1 MSADIQKEAVF
12 DDRIVQSRPRYAVEK
27 GALSLTNA
35 PFNAIASTASQM
47 TFNVYV
53 PSENVFVDRALRWGG
68 EARMA
73 MNVVLPPGAVGA
85 TAQTVWDTG
94 IGYTGV
100 ASGCYPIDASVVI
113 APGRDFSLQP
123 FPLNYLCQT
132 MTATINDTTSVI
144 NSQDVLMEVMRLT
157 DYKKNLKMRTCP
169 TKMDKYQSNYLAMG
183 TLGAVNAPT
192 NAYDSAMNVDE
203 VPNGAFP
210 GFFFTKP
217 TGERVAQSGVD
228 SYVVTGA
235 SVANGLPIVQY
246 FWNGMPVSSSS
257 TAYDSGT
264 PAVIV
269 PQTSARLYFSF
280 YSVELL
286 TLSPFVFANDQ
297 ECDTGLFGINNIQL
311 IMNFKS
317 GTALNRILKTQY
329 SAVPSSTSVLG
340 GTAITTGDCA
350 NRPQIVAS
358 SIVFNSLA
366 TQVWSSPVMNVQFL
380 TPSLDVPLP
389 PKSVV
394 PYMEFPRYITQSQN
408 GQLGPAGSSSA
419 LGQLQSQTITLPQ
432 IPDLLIVY
440 VKATQVAGQPD
451 PADPSYCDAYLPIAS
466 PANTGGTVKNP
477 LSVNFDNFSGLL
489 SSHTTE
495 ELYGM
500 SISNGLDMDWP
511 TWSGQPTASS
521 GGTGAS
527 PTGGGST
534 GLGAVGPPAIPGGVA
549 VVAQYPP
556 IKSGQKVPSVGG
568 FLVLKPSKDIT
579 LQSGQAPSLVGNFT
593 LQFNLQV
600 VNTYPFSVQPT
611 LYVITANSGFFES
624 IRGSS
629 RIIKGV
635 LSEQDIISAPV
646 ASAQTHEGMRRLV
659 GGKLSF
665 GSLANVFNKA
675 KEIYEHTKP
684 AVSAIKNLLP
694 SEGMMGKVKGAMGA
708 VGYGTGAGTGAGKM
722 RLSQRLM

>member
-35 PFNAIASTASQM
+35 PFNAIAATPSQM

-68 EARMA
+68 EARFS
-73 MNVVLPPGAVGA
+73 MNVVNVNAGLAAANSVWSDGLPHAGAGVGA
-85 TAQTVWDTG
+85 
-94 IGYTGV
+94 
-100 ASGCYPIDASVVI
+100 YPIDGVVVI
-113 APGRDFSLQP
+113 APGRDFALQP

-132 MTATINDTTSVI
+132 MTATINDTTAVI

-157 DYKKNLKMRTCP
+157 DYKKNKKQRTCP
-169 TKMDKYQSNYLAMG
+169 TMMDKYQANYLAM
-183 TLGAVNAPT
+183 ASIAAINAPT
-192 NAYDSAMNVDE
+192 NGYDCAMNIDE
-203 VPNGAFP
+203 VPNGAYP
-210 GFFFTKP
+210 GFFFCKP
-217 TGERVAQSGVD
+217 NGQRVAAVGAD
-228 SYVVTGA
+228 SYAVPGGG
-235 SVANGLPIVQY
+235 ANGLPLVQW
-246 FWNGMPVSSSS
+246 FWNGAPVNSSVVAFNA
-257 TAYDSGT
+257 TT
-264 PAVIV
+264 PVPPV
-269 PQTSARLYFSF
+269 PQTAAALYWSF

-297 ECDTGLFGINNIQL
+297 EHDTGLFGINNIQL

-317 GTALNRILKTQY
+317 GNSLNRILKTQY
-329 SAVPSSTSVLG
+329 SAVPAQNALG
-340 GTAITTGDCA
+340 GAPITTGDA
-350 NRPQIVAS
+350 ALRPQIVAS
-358 SIVFNSLA
+358 SLVFNNTAS
-366 TQVWSSPVMNVQFL
+366 QQWVSPVMNCQFL

-408 GQLGPAGSSSA
+408 GALGAAGSSTA

-432 IPDLLIVY
+432 IPDLLLVY
-440 VKATQVAGQPD
+440 VKAVQSGSNPD
-451 PADPSYCDAYLPIAS
+451 PQDPSYADAYLPLAS
-466 PANTGGTVKNP
+466 QLNSSIKTP
-477 LSVNFDNFSGLL
+477 LSINFDNFSGLL

-495 ELYGM
+495 ELYAM
-500 SISNGLDMDWP
+500 SVENGLDMDYP
-511 TWSGQPTASS
+511 TWSGSPLS
-521 GGTGAS
+521 GLGGDAGSATGA
-527 PTGGGST
+527 GSAA
-534 GLGAVGPPAIPGGVA
+534 GAAA
-549 VVAQYPP
+549 VAQYPP
-556 IKSGQKVPSVGG
+556 IKFGQSRPSVGG

-593 LQFNLQV
+593 LQFNLNV
-600 VNTYPFSVQPT
+600 VNTYPFPVQPV

-646 ASAQTHEGMRRLV
+646 ASAQTHEGLRRLV

-675 KEIYEHTKP
+675 KEIYEQTKP
-684 AVSAIKNLLP
+684 TISAMKSHLGN
-694 SEGMMGKVKGAMGA
+694 EGTMGKIKGALGA
-708 VGYGTGAGTGAGKM
+708 VGYGTGAGSGAGRKM
-722 RLSQRLM
+722 NLSQRLM

>member
-53 PSENVFVDRALRWGG
+53 PSENVFVDRALRWSAEG
-68 EARMA
+68 RFA
-73 MNVVLPPGAVGA
+73 MNVVNVGGASGTSTSA
-85 TAQTVWDTG
+85 CVWDTG
-94 IGYTGV
+94 LGYV
-100 ASGCYPIDASVVI
+100 APALGSYPIDAEVVI

-132 MTATINDTTSVI
+132 LTATINDTTSVI

-157 DYKKNLKMRTCP
+157 DYKCNTKQRTCP
-169 TKMDKYQSNYLAMG
+169 TKMDKYQANYLGMAN
-183 TLGAVNAPT
+183 LGAINAPT
-192 NAYDSAMNVDE
+192 NGYGESMNIDE

-210 GFFFTKP
+210 GFYFCKP
-217 TGERVAQSGVD
+217 SGQRVAQVGVD
-228 SYVVTGA
+228 SYAPPSYAVG
-235 SVANGLPIVQY
+235 NGLPITQW
-246 FWNGMPVSSSS
+246 FWNGMPVSSAQV
-257 TAYDSGT
+257 AYNATT
-264 PAVIV
+264 PVVIV
-269 PQTSARLYFSF
+269 PQTKAQLYWSF
-280 YSVELL
+280 ASTELL

-297 ECDTGLFGINNIQL
+297 EHDTGLFGINNIQL

-317 GTALNRILKTQY
+317 GVALNRILKTQY
-329 SAVPSSTSVLG
+329 SPIPNSASFLG
-340 GTAITTGDCA
+340 ADAITTGDCA
-350 NRPQIVAS
+350 NHPQIVAS
-358 SIVFNSLA
+358 SLIFNNSA
-366 TQVWSSPVMNVQFL
+366 SAQWSNPVMNCQFL

-394 PYMEFPRYITQSQN
+394 PYMEFPRYITQNQN
-408 GQLGPAGSSSA
+408 GSLAPAGQQGSV
-419 LGQLQSQTITLPQ
+419 GQLQSQTITLPQ

-440 VKATQVAGQPD
+440 VKATQTGTNPD
-451 PADPSYCDAYLPIAS
+451 PQDPSYGDGYLPLAS
-466 PANTGGTVKNP
+466 VLNTNGSIKNP
-477 LSVNFDNFSGLL
+477 LSINFDNFSGLL

-495 ELYGM
+495 ELYQM
-500 SISNGLDMDWP
+500 SVENGLDMDYP
-511 TWSGQPTASS
+511 TWSGSPHSS
-521 GGTGAS
+521 YGGSAIAQTGA
-527 PTGGGST
+527 GSVPIGT
-534 GLGAVGPPAIPGGVA
+534 AVGAGTPLL
-549 VVAQYPP
+549 AQYPP
-556 IKSGQKVPSVGG
+556 VKNGQQVPSVGG

-593 LQFNLQV
+593 LQFNLSV

-646 ASAQTHEGMRRLV
+646 SSAQTHDGLKRLV

-665 GSLANVFNKA
+665 GSLANIFNKA
-675 KEIYEHTKP
+675 KDIYNQTKP
-684 AVSAIKNLLP
+684 AVSAIKGMLP
-694 SEGMMGKVKGAMGA
+694 DSGVLGKVKGAMGS
-708 VGYGTGAGTGAGKM
+708 VGYGTGAGTGAGRKM
-722 RLSQRLM
+722 NLSQRLM

>member
-53 PSENVFVDRALRWGG
+53 PSENVFVDRALRWGAEG
-68 EARMA
+68 RFQMSVV
-73 MNVVLPPGAVGA
+73 NVQSTVA
-85 TAQTVWDTG
+85 TTVWDTG
-94 IGYTGV
+94 AVYATPALGG
-100 ASGCYPIDASVVI
+100 YPIEASAVI
-113 APGRDFSLQP
+113 VPGRDFSLSP

-132 MTATINDTTSVI
+132 LTATINDTTSVI

-157 DYKKNLKMRTCP
+157 DYKCNKKQRTCP
-169 TKMDKYQSNYLAMG
+169 TMMDKYQANYLAMNSMG
-183 TLGAVNAPT
+183 SVNAPT
-192 NAYDSAMNVDE
+192 NGYDTATNIDE

-210 GFFFTKP
+210 GFFFCKP
-217 TGERVAQSGVD
+217 TGVRVAQQGVD
-228 SYVVTGA
+228 SYVVAGGG
-235 SVANGLPIVQY
+235 SNGLPLTQW
-246 FWNGMPVSSSS
+246 FWNGIPVVSAQV
-257 TAYDSGT
+257 AYNATT
-264 PAVIV
+264 PVAIV
-269 PQTSARLYFSF
+269 PQTTAQLYWSVA
-280 YSVELL
+280 SVELL

-297 ECDTGLFGINNIQL
+297 EHDTGLFGINNIQL

-317 GTALNRILKTQY
+317 GVALNRILKTQF
-329 SAVPSSTSVLG
+329 SARPATPSAPLG
-340 GTAITTGDCA
+340 VAITTGDCA
-350 NRPQIVAS
+350 NKPQILPAS
-358 SIVFNSLA
+358 IQFNTLA
-366 TQVWSSPVMNVQFL
+366 SAQWVNPVLNCQFL

-394 PYMEFPRYITQSQN
+394 PYMEFPRYITQAQN
-408 GQLGPAGSSSA
+408 GSIDPGQ

-432 IPDLLIVY
+432 IPDLLLIY
-440 VKATQVAGQPD
+440 VKAQQVSGQPD
-451 PADPSYCDAYLPIAS
+451 PADPSYCDAYLPLAS
-466 PANTGGTVKNP
+466 TLNSQIKSP
-477 LSVNFDNFSGLL
+477 LSINFDNFSGLL

-495 ELYGM
+495 ELYQM
-500 SISNGLDMDWP
+500 SVENGLDMDYP
-511 TWSGQPTASS
+511 TWSGSPLSS
-521 GGTGAS
+521 LGGQRGAETGA
-527 PTGGGST
+527 GSSF
-534 GLGAVGPPAIPGGVA
+534 GVA
-549 VVAQYPP
+549 LNSQYPP
-556 IKSGQKVPSVGG
+556 VKMGEARPSVGG

-593 LQFNLQV
+593 LQFNLNV
-600 VNTYPFSVQPT
+600 VNTYPFTVQPV

-646 ASAQTHEGMRRLV
+646 ASAQTHEGLKRLV

-675 KEIYEHTKP
+675 KEIYEQTKP
-684 AVSAIKNLLP
+684 AVSAVKNML
-694 SEGMMGKVKGAMGA
+694 GNDGTMGKIKGAMGA
-708 VGYGTGAGTGAGKM
+708 VGYGTGAGTGAGRKM
-722 RLSQRLM
+722 NLSQRLM